1 MFRMKQMKHM
11 RQLLLST
18 LAGLV
23 FGSCV
28 DTPNDAHDVV
38 PQADTNWMGEVRMTA
53 GDTVIRLCGSGKTY
67 RLSGPDMDTL
77 AYRYVHARMNT
88 GQWMKVWCYG
98 HLGTMS
104 LTGANG
110 LLDSVLFAV
119 KFQHLDASLH
129 CDPIPDARVS
139 GDWKLDDLDTL
150 HPRGIHLHLFGD
162 GTATMITDLHQG
174 SVFEED
180 GTWGMDVENRV
191 NVTWPQRQ
199 QIMLFSWNGA
209 TLINTNGVPGKSITM
224 RKQGDAD
231 RMAGAFG
238 RTVRWLAATA
248 TAQGRTTRPEELL
261 PATSIAELFPT
272 PTALQAL
279 RTQALDTLMMD
290 TESAAIQLDAAAT
303 VRDYMLLMRTVHPR

>member
-1 MFRMKQMKHM
+1 M
-11 RQLLLST
+11 RLLLLSV
-18 LAGLV
+18 LAALGL
-23 FGSCV
+23 GSCI
-28 DTPNDAHDVV
+28 DTPNDAEGHV
-38 PQADTNWMGEVRMTA
+38 PLADTNWMGEVRMTK

-77 AYRYVHARMNT
+77 AYRYVHARMRT

-98 HLGTMS
+98 HLGTMNMGS
-104 LTGANG
+104 LV
-110 LLDSVLFAV
+110 DSALFAV

-129 CDPIPDARVS
+129 CDPIPDERVS
-139 GDWKLDDLDTL
+139 GDWKLDEMDPL
-150 HPRGIHLHLFGD
+150 HPREIHLHLFPD

-174 SVFEED
+174 SGLEED

-191 NVTWPQRQ
+191 NVVWPQRQ
-199 QIMLFSWNGA
+199 HTMLFMWDGT

-238 RTVRWLAATA
+238 RTARWLAATA
-248 TAQGRTTRPEELL
+248 TAQGKPTKPEDLL
-261 PATSIAELFPT
+261 PSTPLAELFPS

-279 RTQALDTLMMD
+279 RTQALDTLAMD
-290 TESAAIQLDAAAT
+290 TESAALRLDAAAT
-303 VRDYMLLMRTVHPR
+303 VRDYQLLMRTVQRR